1 LNRLTNFFLGLI
13 FFLILLPLILVISV
27 LIKLDSRGPI
37 FFISKRIGQYNQKF
51 DMIKFRTMHINTEL
65 IESAKLKNPNSKVTK
80 LGKVIRKLSID
91 EIPQFYCVIK
101 GQMAI
106 VGPRPALPTQLDL
119 INNRK
124 KYGIDKIMPGITG
137 YAQINGRDL
146 ISDKKKLNLE
156 VEYMKKK
163 SFLIDLM
170 IIFQTIKVVFKRM
183 GISH

>member
-1 LNRLTNFFLGLI
+1 MNRLTNFFLSLI
-13 FFLILLPLILVISV
+13 FFLILLPLMLVISV

-137 YAQINGRDL
+137 NAQINGRDL
-146 ISDKKKLNLE
+146 ISDQKKLNLE

-163 SFLIDLM
+163 SFLLDLK
-170 IIFQTIKVVFKRM
+170 IIFQTIKVVFNRM

>member
-1 LNRLTNFFLGLI
+1 MNRLTNFFLGLI
-13 FFLILLPLILVISV
+13 FFLILLPLMLIISV

-51 DMIKFRTMHINTEL
+51 DMIKFRTMHIDTEL

-80 LGKVIRKLSID
+80 LGKIMRKLSID
-91 EIPQFYCVIK
+91 EIPQFYCVIRGK
-101 GQMAI
+101 MAI
-106 VGPRPALPTQLDL
+106 VGPRPALPTQINL
-119 INNRK
+119 IDNRK
-124 KYGIDKIMPGITG
+124 KYGVDKIMPGITG

-163 SFLIDLM
+163 SFLLDLM
-170 IIFQTIKVVFKRM
+170 IILQTIKVVFNRM

>member
-1 LNRLTNFFLGLI
+1 MNRFTNFFLSLI
-13 FFLILLPLILVISV
+13 FFLILLPLMLVISV

-51 DMIKFRTMHINTEL
+51 DMIKFRTMYINTEL
-65 IESAKLKNPNSKVTK
+65 IESAKLKNPDSKVTK
-80 LGKVIRKLSID
+80 LGKIMRKLSID

-106 VGPRPALPTQLDL
+106 VGPRPALPTQLGL
-119 INNRK
+119 ISSRK
-124 KYGIDKIMPGITG
+124 KLGVDKILPGITG

-146 ISDKKKLNLE
+146 ISDKKKLNLD

-163 SFLIDLM
+163 SFLLDL
-170 IIFQTIKVVFKRM
+170 IIILQTIKVVFNRA
-183 GISH
+183 GILH

>member
-1 LNRLTNFFLGLI
+1 M
-13 FFLILLPLILVISV
+13 LVISV

-37 FFISKRIGQYNQKF
+37 LFISKRIGQYNQKF

-80 LGKVIRKLSID
+80 LGKIMRKLSID
-91 EIPQFYCVIK
+91 EIPQFFCVIK

-119 INNRK
+119 INKRK

-146 ISDKKKLNLE
+146 ISDKEKLNLE
-156 VEYMKKK
+156 IEYMKKK
-163 SFLIDLM
+163 NFLLDLK
-170 IIFQTIKVVFKRM
+170 IIFKTIKVVFNRI